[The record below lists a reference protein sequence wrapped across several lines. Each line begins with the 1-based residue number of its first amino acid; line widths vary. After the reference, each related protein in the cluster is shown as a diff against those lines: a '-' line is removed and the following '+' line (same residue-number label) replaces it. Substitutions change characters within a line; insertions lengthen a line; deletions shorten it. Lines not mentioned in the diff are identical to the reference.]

1 MKKRTGVKISV
12 TFILVVLVIN
22 LANIYTKDKI
32 SKNITRLEVSAK
44 TDEYASLQQV
54 EKASDLI
61 VEGIKMDEEK
71 NVIQRD
77 ENGEL
82 LATYTLST
90 FKVEKVNKTS
100 KSKNKSYD
108 IITIL
113 ENEAYDEN
121 TRSIYHINGYKKMKP
136 GKRYLLMLQK
146 TEKNYYVP
154 TGVNYG
160 KIAISNRDN
169 EIYTN
174 DNSMK
179 KEIKEIQ
186 NSAVIKYKFG
196 VK

>member
-1 MKKRTGVKISV
+1 MKKKTVLKISV
-12 TFILVVLVIN
+12 TFILSSLVII
-22 LANIYTKDKI
+22 LGNIYTREKT
-32 SKNITRLEVSAK
+32 SKNITRVEVSAK
-44 TDEYASLQQV
+44 TDEYANLQQV
-54 EKASDLI
+54 EQASDLI
-61 VEGIKMDEEK
+61 VEGIKTDEEE
-71 NVIQRD
+71 NVVQRD

-90 FKVEKVNKTS
+90 FKVEKVNKT
-100 KSKNKSYD
+100 SKNKSYD

>member
-12 TFILVVLVIN
+12 TFILVVLVII

-44 TDEYASLQQV
+44 TDEYASLQQ
-54 EKASDLI
+54 
-61 VEGIKMDEEK
+61 
-71 NVIQRD
+71 
-77 ENGEL
+77 
-82 LATYTLST
+82 
-90 FKVEKVNKTS
+90 VEKVNKTS